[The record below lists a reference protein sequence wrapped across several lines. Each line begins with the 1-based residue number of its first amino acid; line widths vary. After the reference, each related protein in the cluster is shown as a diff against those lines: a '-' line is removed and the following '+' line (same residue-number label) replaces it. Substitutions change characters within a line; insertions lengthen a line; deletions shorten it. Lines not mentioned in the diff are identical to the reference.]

1 MLLLNISNIGIITVK
16 GADYHSIIYD
26 NSKSEAIH
34 LLTLYVWRSWVYIK
48 SMPKKAN
55 IKNQVDNYFF
65 QILVKLKKIINKNYN
80 WWEKL
85 QRFCALF

>member
-80 WWEKL
+80 W
-85 QRFCALF
+85 